1 MQKSSVGLLRS
12 LLYQIYREYPEIAV
26 LPGRN
31 EPLPDWT
38 EKRLGKIFQSITR
51 DLSSSYRMC
60 FFIDGLDEV
69 SGDQDALITII
80 QELIQNVNIKVVL
93 SSRPYPTFDRAFGSG
108 AMLRLQDLTKADIE
122 KFVSDKLL
130 AFPRIRSM
138 TARGPHNIPE
148 TAISKIIDDIVRKA
162 DGVFLWVE
170 LAVKD
175 QIRGIKEEDSLEQL
189 RERLSILPSTLEDL
203 YAHMLDRIQKVH
215 RKEAAWFL
223 KFALLEDSKTLLDF
237 TLGTYEGLDQDL
249 ASSAN
254 FPVDNVVNHCQ
265 LTRRRINTTCAGLL
279 EVHEVMPDADADASA
294 DADLDSDLRA
304 DADTDAH
311 LDSDSDSNSQE
322 IAAEDEINV
331 TFLHRTVTDFL
342 NESER
347 GRDFLDRNTT
357 TNRNVF
363 AVWARVLVARARIF
377 GFNPDGDDCHRKMS
391 IEDVMSAVCD
401 AEFETG
407 QAQTAVCDYIERAVE
422 LLDLERGNQSSESH
436 WCLRIFGW
444 ASSDPD
450 YDWLN
455 YRKNSHGVHGVAFF
469 SPSNQTRR
477 ESFSR
482 PVSEFPIN
490 YLGFAASHGLK
501 FYVEQQ
507 MRSLSAD
514 SRSPTADYLLCCVMS
529 FPSLIYV
536 DRKSIFPLF
545 DLVGILLKYGGNPNT
560 QAFGSTVWGLFLARM
575 FRARE
580 WTVQSHIPE
589 SDWDKPF
596 DSFLKHGADTCG
608 ILCNQECHQTF
619 QVSNSHL
626 DGLLDASPELRS
638 RSGRP
643 CSVHFRINMS
653 VPTLIRYCLCDSPAS
668 AEMLSF
674 CRLNGALPFAKCTEV
689 SVALDTAGSNFI
701 SDTWTLSEQQ
711 SDRLLKEYE
720 KYIKPTENPLPS
732 TKVELER
739 QILLLYDELSAREP
753 DS

>member
-12 LLYQIYREYPEIAV
+12 LLYQISREHPEIAV

-51 DLSSSYRMC
+51 GLSSSYRMC

-80 QELIQNVNIKVVL
+80 QELIQNVNIRVVL
-93 SSRPYPTFDRAFGSG
+93 SSRPYPTFDRAFSSG
-108 AMLRLQDLTKADIE
+108 AKLRLQDLTKADIE

-130 AFPRIRSM
+130 VFPRIRSM
-138 TARGPHNIPE
+138 TARGAPNDPE
-148 TAISKIIDDIVRKA
+148 TAISEIIDELVWKA

-223 KFALLEDSKTLLDF
+223 KFALLEDSETLLDF

-249 ASSAN
+249 ASSAD

-265 LTRRRINTTCAGLL
+265 STRRRINTTCAGLL

-294 DADLDSDLRA
+294 DADADLDSDLGP
-304 DADTDAH
+304 DADTDAY

-342 NESER
+342 NESEQ

-377 GFNPDGDDCHRKMS
+377 GFHPQGANYHRYIS
-391 IEDVMSAVCD
+391 IEAVMRAVAD
-401 AEFETG
+401 AEFETA
-407 QAQTAVCDYIERAVE
+407 QAQTAVCDYIERAME

-436 WCLRIFGW
+436 WCLRIFDW
-444 ASSDPD
+444 ASLVPLYEWLD
-450 YDWLN
+450 DW
-455 YRKNSHGVHGVAFF
+455 KHVHGVAFF
-469 SPSNQTRR
+469 SSSNQTRR

-507 MRSLSAD
+507 MKSLSAD
-514 SRSPTADYLLCCVMS
+514 SRSPTADYLLCCVIG
-529 FPSLIYV
+529 FPSLEYD
-536 DRKSIFPLF
+536 DRKSIFALF
-545 DLVGILLKYGGNPNT
+545 DLAGILLKYGSNPNT
-560 QAFGSTVWGLFLARM
+560 QAFGITVWGMFLARM
-575 FRARE
+575 FRARQ
-580 WTVQSHIPE
+580 WSVQGYIPE

-608 ILCNQECHQTF
+608 ILYNQKYLHPF
-619 QVSNSHL
+619 RVSNSHL

-638 RSGRP
+638 RSGSQSEFK
-643 CSVHFRINMS
+643 CRINMS

-674 CRLNGALPFAKCTEV
+674 CRLNGALPYAKCTEV
-689 SVALDTAGSNFI
+689 SVAFDIIGSNKKL
-701 SDTWTLSEQQ
+701 DNWNLSEQQ
-711 SDRLLKEYE
+711 SDRLLKAYE

-739 QILLLYDELSAREP
+739 QMLLLYDELSARDP